1 MLWLI
6 LLGAI
11 TAILLLTLCLLS
23 LLTVRKAVESQEKVS
38 LSQVDL
44 LEKMLPL
51 LVATSLT
58 EYQTISSV
66 ISNSNEEDPGVDPVE
81 LDDYLDSLE
90 RNREIGIELS
100 EEELDAITTRA
111 VGGYGPPTF

>member
-6 LLGAI
+6 LSGAI
-11 TAILLLTLCLLS
+11 TATLLLLLCLLS
-23 LLTVRKAVESQEKVS
+23 LLTVRKAVESQKEVS
-38 LSQVDL
+38 LEQIHL

-51 LVATSLT
+51 LVATSLS
-58 EYQTISSV
+58 EFQTISSV
-66 ISNSNEEDPGVDPVE
+66 ISNSNEEDPGVDPEE

-100 EEELDAITTRA
+100 EEELDAITARA
-111 VGGYGPPTF
+111 VGGYGPPTY